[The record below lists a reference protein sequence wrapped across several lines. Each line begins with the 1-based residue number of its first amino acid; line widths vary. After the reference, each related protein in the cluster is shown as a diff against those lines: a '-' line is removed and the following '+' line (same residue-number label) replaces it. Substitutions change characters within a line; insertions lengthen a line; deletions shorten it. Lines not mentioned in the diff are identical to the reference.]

1 MILNYIKKAVVIFL
15 LFVGVIMAAS
25 GYIDK
30 PIQWL
35 GMGKISKSNEAYL
48 KDSFDKSVT
57 GFLVLSGI
65 KSGLAVLEGS
75 EIGVGF
81 NLEVGDV
88 VQSVYDYV
96 DIAWQT
102 ALLGG
107 TVILLTLLLLRS
119 AEMIDHWSFAL
130 LLFSMFASYGINWLA
145 PRFARTSKLIRE
157 AIFYLIVFTVTLY
170 LIVPFS
176 ITGAAYLSER
186 ITRPIIEESH
196 KSFDN
201 IKEDF
206 SLEKINQRL
215 FTEET
220 NKGKGSWISEFNL
233 KAKWDRINERIKEL
247 SNYFKEKTKNIAI
260 WTIQLIAGYLFD
272 SIVFPVT
279 FFILLFIVTKSI
291 LLYLLEDRKRLSVK
305 EDIAAIIDKY
315 YGKREKTPV
324 YRSFRLRLTRGRRK
338 LPAPKSQPGA
348 DEDR

>member
-1 MILNYIKKAVVIFL
+1 MIRRHLKKSAVILLLVFGVVI
-15 LFVGVIMAAS
+15 AAL

-35 GMGKISKSNEAYL
+35 GMGKISKDNEAYL

-65 KSGLAVLEGS
+65 KSGLAVIEGS

-88 VQSVYDYV
+88 VQSIYDYV

-119 AEMIDHWSFAL
+119 AEMIDHWSLAL
-130 LLFSMFASYGINWLA
+130 LLFSVFASYGINWLA
-145 PRFARTSKLIRE
+145 PRFARTSRLIRE
-157 AIFYLIVFTVTLY
+157 TIFYLIVFTATLY

-176 ITGAAYLSER
+176 ITGAAYLSEK

-196 KSFDN
+196 KNFDN

-206 SLEKINQRL
+206 SLENINQRL
-215 FTEET
+215 FVDEK
-220 NKGKGSWISEFNL
+220 NKKEGSWISEFNL
-233 KAKWDRINERIKEL
+233 KAKWNRINERIKQV
-247 SNYFKEKTKNIAI
+247 SNYFKDKTKNIAI

-279 FFILLFIVTKSI
+279 FFILLFVVTKSI
-291 LLYLLEDRKRLSVK
+291 LLYIFEDRKRQSVK
-305 EDIAAIIDKY
+305 EDIAAIVNKY
-315 YGKREKTPV
+315 YGTREKKSM

-338 LPAPKSQPGA
+338 LPPPQSPLEPDG
-348 DEDR
+348 E

>member
-1 MILNYIKKAVVIFL
+1 MIRKSLRRPVIILIL
-15 LFVGVIMAAS
+15 LAGIIIAAY
-25 GYIDK
+25 GYIDQSF
-30 PIQWL
+30 QWL

-81 NLEVGDV
+81 NLEVGDL

-102 ALLGG
+102 SLLGC

-119 AEMIDHWSFAL
+119 ADMIDHWSLAL
-130 LLFSMFASYGINWLA
+130 LLVTVFVSYGINWYA
-145 PRFARTSKLIRE
+145 PRFARTSRLIRE
-157 AIFYLIVFTVTLY
+157 TIFYLVVFTVTLY

-176 ITGAAYLSER
+176 ITGAAYLSEK

-196 KSFDN
+196 KSFESIKDEFSFEN
-201 IKEDF
+201 INKKLLTDEDGKE
-206 SLEKINQRL
+206 
-215 FTEET
+215 
-220 NKGKGSWISEFNL
+220 KGSWISEFNL
-233 KAKWDRINERIKEL
+233 KAKWDRLSDRVKQL

-272 SIVFPVT
+272 SIIFPVT
-279 FFILLFIVTKSI
+279 FFILLFVVTKSVI
-291 LLYLLEDRKRLSVK
+291 LFIFEDRKRQSVK
-305 EDIAAIIDKY
+305 EDIATLAEKF
-315 YGKREKTPV
+315 YGRGQKKTIP
-324 YRSFRLRLTRGRRK
+324 RSLRFRFPRIRRK
-338 LPAPKSQPGA
+338 KPPSRP
-348 DEDR
+348 

>member
-1 MILNYIKKAVVIFL
+1 MIRKYVRKPAVFILLVVGVVI
-15 LFVGVIMAAS
+15 AAL

-35 GMGKISKSNEAYL
+35 GMEKISKDNEAYL
-48 KDSFDKSVT
+48 KDSFEKSVT

-65 KSGLAVLEGS
+65 KSGLAVIEGS

-107 TVILLTLLLLRS
+107 TVILLTLLLLQS
-119 AEMIDHWSFAL
+119 AEMIDHWSLAL
-130 LLFSMFASYGINWLA
+130 LLFSVFASYGINWLA
-145 PRFARTSKLIRE
+145 PRYARTSRMIRE
-157 AIFYLIVFTVTLY
+157 TIFYLIVFTVTLY

-176 ITGAAYLSER
+176 ITGAAFLSER

-196 KSFDN
+196 KNFDN

-206 SLEKINQRL
+206 SLENINQRL
-215 FTEET
+215 FVEDKNKEE
-220 NKGKGSWISEFNL
+220 GSWISEFNL
-233 KAKWDRINERIKEL
+233 KAKWDRINERIKQL
-247 SNYFKEKTKNIAI
+247 SNYFKDKTKNIAI

-279 FFILLFIVTKSI
+279 FFILLFVVTKSI
-291 LLYLLEDRKRLSVK
+291 LLYIFEDRKRQSVK
-305 EDIAAIIDKY
+305 EDIAAILGKY
-315 YGKREKTPV
+315 YGTREKKSI

-338 LPAPKSQPGA
+338 LPPPKSQL
-348 DEDR
+348 ETDRD

>member
-1 MILNYIKKAVVIFL
+1 MFRRYLKKPAAIILL
-15 LFVGVIMAAS
+15 GVGVIIAAL

-65 KSGLAVLEGS
+65 KSGLAVIEGS
-75 EIGVGF
+75 EVGVGF

-119 AEMIDHWSFAL
+119 ADMIDHWSLAL
-130 LLFSMFASYGINWLA
+130 LLFSVFASYGINWLV
-145 PRFARTSKLIRE
+145 PRFARTSQLIRE
-157 AIFYLIVFTVTLY
+157 TIFYLIVFTVTLY

-176 ITGAAYLSER
+176 ITGAAYLSEK

-206 SLEKINQRL
+206 SLENINQRL
-215 FTEET
+215 FADEK
-220 NKGKGSWISEFNL
+220 NKKEGSWISEFNL
-233 KAKWDRINERIKEL
+233 KAKWSRINDRIKQL
-247 SNYFKEKTKNIAI
+247 SNYFKDKTKNIAI

-279 FFILLFIVTKSI
+279 FFILLFVVTKSI
-291 LLYLLEDRKRLSVK
+291 LLYLFEDRKRQSVK
-305 EDIAAIIDKY
+305 EDIAAMIGKY
-315 YGKREKTPV
+315 YGTREKKSI

-338 LPAPKSQPGA
+338 LPPPRSTLDTDG
-348 DEDR
+348 D

>member
-1 MILNYIKKAVVIFL
+1 MIRKYVKKPAVIIL
-15 LFVGVIMAAS
+15 LFVGVIIAAF

-81 NLEVGDV
+81 NLQVGDV

-119 AEMIDHWSFAL
+119 AEMIDQWSLAL
-130 LLFSMFASYGINWLA
+130 LLFCVFASYGINWFA
-145 PRFARTSKLIRE
+145 PRFARTSRLIRE
-157 AIFYLIVFTVTLY
+157 TIFYLIVFTVSLY

-176 ITGAAYLSER
+176 ITGAAFLSEK
-186 ITRPIIEESH
+186 ITRPMIEESH

-206 SLEKINQRL
+206 SFENINQRL
-215 FTEET
+215 FADDK
-220 NKGKGSWISEFNL
+220 NKGKSSWISEFNL
-233 KAKWDRINERIKEL
+233 KAKWARLNDRIKQL
-247 SNYFKEKTKNIAI
+247 SNYFKDKTKNVAI

-279 FFILLFIVTKSI
+279 FFILLFVVTKSI
-291 LLYLLEDRKRLSVK
+291 LLHLFEDRKRQSIK
-305 EDIAAIIDKY
+305 EDIAAMMEKY
-315 YGKREKTPV
+315 YGTREKKSI

-338 LPAPKSQPGA
+338 LPPPKSPLETDG
-348 DEDR
+348 D

>member
-1 MILNYIKKAVVIFL
+1 MIRKYVRKPAVFILLVVGVVI
-15 LFVGVIMAAS
+15 AAL

-35 GMGKISKSNEAYL
+35 GMEKISKDNEAYL
-48 KDSFDKSVT
+48 KDSFEKSVT

-65 KSGLAVLEGS
+65 KSGLAVIEGS

-107 TVILLTLLLLRS
+107 TVILLTLLLLQS
-119 AEMIDHWSFAL
+119 AEMIDHWSLAL
-130 LLFSMFASYGINWLA
+130 LLFSVFASYGINWLA
-145 PRFARTSKLIRE
+145 PRYARTSRMIRE
-157 AIFYLIVFTVTLY
+157 TIFYLIVFTVTLY

-176 ITGAAYLSER
+176 ITGAAYLSEK

-196 KSFDN
+196 KNFDN

-206 SLEKINQRL
+206 SLENINQRL
-215 FTEET
+215 FVEDKNKEE
-220 NKGKGSWISEFNL
+220 GSWISEFNL
-233 KAKWDRINERIKEL
+233 KAKWDRINERIKQL
-247 SNYFKEKTKNIAI
+247 SNYFKDKTKNIAI

-279 FFILLFIVTKSI
+279 FFILLFVVTKSI
-291 LLYLLEDRKRLSVK
+291 LLYIFEDRKRQSVK
-305 EDIAAIIDKY
+305 EDIAAILGKY
-315 YGKREKTPV
+315 YGTREKKSI

-338 LPAPKSQPGA
+338 LPPPKSQL
-348 DEDR
+348 ETDRD

>member
-1 MILNYIKKAVVIFL
+1 MIRKYVKKPTVIIL
-15 LFVGVIMAAS
+15 LFVGVITAAF

-65 KSGLAVLEGS
+65 KSGLAVIEGS
-75 EIGVGF
+75 EIGIGF

-119 AEMIDHWSFAL
+119 AEMIDQWSLAL
-130 LLFSMFASYGINWLA
+130 LLFCVFASYGINWLA
-145 PRFARTSKLIRE
+145 PRFARTSRLIRE
-157 AIFYLIVFTVTLY
+157 TIFYLIVFTISLY

-176 ITGAAYLSER
+176 ITGAALLSEK

-206 SLEKINQRL
+206 SLENINQRL
-215 FTEET
+215 FADE
-220 NKGKGSWISEFNL
+220 NKKGAGSWISEFNL
-233 KAKWDRINERIKEL
+233 KAKWAKINDRIKQL
-247 SNYFKEKTKNIAI
+247 SNYFKDKTKNIAI

-279 FFILLFIVTKSI
+279 FFILLFVVTKSI
-291 LLYLLEDRKRLSVK
+291 LLYLFEDRKHQSVK
-305 EDIAAIIDKY
+305 EDIAAIMKKY
-315 YGKREKTPV
+315 YGTREKKSI

-338 LPAPKSQPGA
+338 LPPPKSSLETDG
-348 DEDR
+348 D